1 MVLLDLRGVTRNK
14 FLRVA
19 MVLEGWC
26 QMSNFQKNFSTNLQK
41 LQKIRLSHQEYLK
54 VVRL

>member
-19 MVLEGWC
+19 MALEGWC

-41 LQKIRLSHQEYLK
+41 LQKIQLSHQEYLK